1 MQKGAAMLAKLP
13 VIADQYVQTVNAHD
27 AAGFNRLF
35 ADDAIVN
42 DNGRTF
48 QGQPAIADWGAREI
62 FAAHVTLDVLTA
74 RETPD
79 GATIVTIVD
88 GTFDRTGLPD
98 PVVIEQRFTTRNGRI
113 AELICRLAEAPDVS
127 SQKDN

>member
-1 MQKGAAMLAKLP
+1 MLTQLP
-13 VIADQYVQTVNAHD
+13 AVADGYVRTVNKGD

-35 ADDAIVN
+35 TEDAIVD

-48 QGQPAIADWGAREI
+48 QGQQAIADWGAREI
-62 FAAHVTLDVLTA
+62 FAASVTLDVLSA
-74 RETPD
+74 EEQAD

-98 PVVIEQRFTTRNGRI
+98 PVVIEQRIEARNGRI
-113 AELICRLAEAPDVS
+113 ARLSCRLTEAPAAGGTE
-127 SQKDN
+127 